1 MEEYYAQRDA
11 ALSNLEGTHD
21 DSSGGGAA
29 AGALSGS
36 LARAARDRSSAAA
49 FAAQQLSPHRT
60 PSKTGAE
67 PLSPL
72 RLGATAGVMRL

>member
-11 ALSNLEGTHD
+11 ALTNLEGTHD
-21 DSSGGGAA
+21 GSGGGAA
-29 AGALSGS
+29 AGAALSGS

-72 RLGATAGVMRL
+72 RLGATGAALRL